1 MTLVPYE
8 TEHVPVNYLR
18 AVEQSSTYNYLSLQL
33 EHRHSKQEQKQKQ
46 APKLDSLVTS
56 ASSLLDSKSTSTN
69 PASKSVKS
77 NRASRR
83 SVVKISLEPSSSSS
97 TSSSSMLFMDAV
109 HTGLG
114 LAANSIGVNTSLG
127 SSSSNNTTTT
137 TATTNTA
144 SQHSSSTNS
153 SSSSLNI
160 VINEDKSSPSTS
172 STSQHQQ
179 SSSKVYIT
187 YSPNSTSQKQTVAK
201 NPLLSNSNHS
211 SLVRT
216 QNSFTT
222 KFKTINI

>member
-18 AVEQSSTYNYLSLQL
+18 AVEQSTTYNYLSLQL

-114 LAANSIGVNTSLG
+114 LAANSIGAVNTSLG

-187 YSPNSTSQKQTVAK
+187 YSPNSTIQKQAVAK

-216 QNSFTT
+216 
-222 KFKTINI
+222 